1 MAGPKAIF
9 QIQRRTDAS
18 DGAGGFVTVWTD
30 VENIRGT
37 LTRVEG
43 WEKFIGDS
51 TRVSTTYIL
60 MMKYKDGLNITTKD
74 RVRNGAKLY
83 EIIAEPEDVA
93 LKNRFLQITLR
104 KVE

>member
-9 QIQRRTDAS
+9 QIQRKTEVS
-18 DGAGGFVTVWTD
+18 DGMGGQTTVWTD
-30 VENIRGT
+30 VENLKGT

-60 MMKYKDGLNITTKD
+60 MAKYKNGLNITTRD
-74 RVRNGAKLY
+74 RIRREEKLY

-104 KVE
+104 KIE